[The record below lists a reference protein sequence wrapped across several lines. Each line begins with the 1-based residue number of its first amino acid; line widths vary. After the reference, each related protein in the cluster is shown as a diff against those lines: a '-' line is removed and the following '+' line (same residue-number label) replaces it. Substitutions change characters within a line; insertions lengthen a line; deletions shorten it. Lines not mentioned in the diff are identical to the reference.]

1 MELLERIV
9 IRFTYFTSAADPNI
23 FTISDLASNPPP
35 FEAIINTTYAPFVAE
50 LVIENA
56 LLRMTGSYRILASG
70 QTLAQ
75 FSIVV
80 NRELVFERTLCM

>member
-1 MELLERIV
+1 MVKLLERIV

-23 FTISDLASNPPP
+23 FTISDLANNPPP

-50 LVIENA
+50 LVIEDA
-56 LLRMTGSYRILASG
+56 LFGMTGSYQILASSRP
-70 QTLAQ
+70 LAQ

-80 NRELVFERTLCM
+80 NRELCV